1 MPAAP
6 PQDSTIAVVGDGFGS
21 LLVHATAR
29 YVGFGPE
36 QVRIYG
42 TSTTAVG
49 AYQRLAYNLGQTVLR
64 SESESHFLPADW
76 PTFAQLDAWA
86 HRSVR
91 PLVRSIRRRYNP
103 GVPEILTEA
112 TVVQRAL
119 GWDEARVPVRVGWL
133 QRERRPLPH
142 FVLYD
147 ERANLVGRAKHVMLA
162 LGHGPLSF
170 PPVLARAREDPSL
183 ADRIVQAYEAKRYHP
198 EGRYVVIGAGIASV
212 NEWANALDAG
222 AKVISLLRNPEPDEQ
237 DLNTPRCFFEALGID
252 AYQGLSLEQRI
263 AFLGRILKGTAP
275 QRRSWREKVERG
287 ITEGRFEQ
295 VIGEVDE
302 VAPGPAGLRLRIA
315 SRHGP
320 DPGWL
325 DVTGVVAGT
334 GFVRSALTLPLV
346 RRLVEH
352 YRLAVED
359 GRVVLRTNCGVP
371 GLDLEESRLATMG
384 LLANSVV
391 PHGDTIAGLK
401 YVARRFVA
409 DCARAER
416 LRQPGLPAR
425 LALQLSLARQ
435 TARALRRISPAEQL
449 S

>member
-1 MPAAP
+1 MPVAP

-29 YVGFGPE
+29 YVGFAPE
-36 QVRIYG
+36 QIRIYG

-76 PTFAQLDAWA
+76 PTFAQLDAWSR
-86 HRSVR
+86 RSVG

-170 PPVLARAREDPSL
+170 PPVLARAREDARL

-198 EGRYVVIGAGIASV
+198 
-212 NEWANALDAG
+212 
-222 AKVISLLRNPEPDEQ
+222 
-237 DLNTPRCFFEALGID
+237 
-252 AYQGLSLEQRI
+252 
-263 AFLGRILKGTAP
+263 
-275 QRRSWREKVERG
+275 
-287 ITEGRFEQ
+287 EGRFEQ

-409 DCARAER
+409 GCARAER
-416 LRQPGLPAR
+416 LRQPGLTAR
-425 LALQLSLARQ
+425 LALQLSLAGQ
-435 TARALRRISPAEQL
+435 TARALRRVRPAGQVGL
-449 S
+449 KCPSA